1 MSSID
6 LVQFA
11 DVGVPVFGG
20 LVYDYFLLFFLNL
33 DLGRAL
39 HVGPAGFDVHLLH
52 SLRNLPLLL
61 LFFPLFALILTISL
75 LLVKFVALLFFFLLQ
90 F

>member
-1 MSSID
+1 
-6 LVQFA
+6 
-11 DVGVPVFGG
+11 
-20 LVYDYFLLFFLNL
+20 
-33 DLGRAL
+33 
-39 HVGPAGFDVHLLH
+39 VHLLH